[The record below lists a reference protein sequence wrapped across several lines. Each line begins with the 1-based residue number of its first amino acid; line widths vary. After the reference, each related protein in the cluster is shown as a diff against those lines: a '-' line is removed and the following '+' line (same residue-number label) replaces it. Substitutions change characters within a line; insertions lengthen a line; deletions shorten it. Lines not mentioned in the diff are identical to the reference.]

1 MIFLDILNNLRIRD
15 SSRPPLM
22 RPRTRS
28 SSGNFYTS
36 EIGHGIFL
44 GGLSF
49 GPGIFGGVLIFAPIR
64 SSLSLEIQSTSPGFE
79 LRSDGSPTRVKF

>member
-1 MIFLDILNNLRIRD
+1 
-15 SSRPPLM
+15 M

-36 EIGHGIFL
+36 EIGHGMFFFGGGGG

-49 GPGIFGGVLIFAPIR
+49 GQGIFL
-64 SSLSLEIQSTSPGFE
+64 GFDFCPHSIIPVTGNPE
-79 LRSDGSPTRVKF
+79 YPAEFEPRSDGSPTRVKF